1 MPFPTSQTRIDPQGL
16 QALKNLVA
24 SLPAQGIH
32 EGISHA
38 AVLSALAMYTSP
50 EQAAG
55 MLAAYIRATR
65 GHGLGVNRLDK

>member
-1 MPFPTSQTRIDPQGL
+1 MPFLTSQTRIERPGL
-16 QALKNLVA
+16 DALKRLVA
-24 SLPAQGIH
+24 ALPAQGIH

-38 AVLSALAMYTSP
+38 TVLSALAMYTSP

-65 GHGLGVNRLDK
+65 G